1 MLSQAT
7 NLIPILQMKLAYFF
21 IVLIAVSLKSIGQE
35 SSRYNDSG
43 NLPLELIKE
52 KIIIPVNINGNTY
65 RFLVDT
71 GGILEISESLQK
83 AFNFKQTESTTI
95 VGINRKEIEIKT
107 VNVPEIKLGNWTFR
121 NKKAIVSDLH
131 SKYPYSCFELD
142 GMIGRD
148 FFDNT
153 ILQFDNATKTFR
165 LTENSNAIKLNKDH
179 RTRLK
184 ISKRGLP
191 VVKLKINGK
200 NEQIEFDS
208 GSGDF
213 YSPKTSDVEKITK
226 KNFKN
231 EVLSFYGEFSFGI
244 TMDNIN
250 LSNRYMEKIEQF
262 QIANTTFNDFYSQFS
277 KVSAPRI
284 GAGILKYGKV
294 TIDFKNDW
302 FYYEPYAEIQSF
314 EPFKTFGF
322 DIKIE
327 NGTYVIKYILKDSEA
342 ERQGLRPKNKILMID
357 DFSTVNVSEDC
368 SGYLNGYDFEKK
380 EKIRIKYLNDQGK
393 EKTIEL
399 SNNTFE

>member
-1 MLSQAT
+1 
-7 NLIPILQMKLAYFF
+7 MKLAYFF
-21 IVLIAVSLKSIGQE
+21 IALIAVSLKSIGQE
-35 SSRYNDSG
+35 STIYNDSG

-52 KIIIPVNINGNTY
+52 KIIIPVELNGNTF

-71 GGILEISESLQK
+71 GGILEISENLQK
-83 AFNFKQTESTTI
+83 EFNFKQTESTTI

-148 FFDNT
+148 FFDNI
-153 ILQFDNATKTFR
+153 ILQLDNASKTFR
-165 LTENSNAIKLNKDH
+165 LTENSNDIKLNKDH
-179 RTRLK
+179 RTKLK

-191 VVKLKINGK
+191 VVKLRINGK
-200 NEQIEFDS
+200 NEHIEFDS

-213 YSPKTSDVEKITK
+213 YSPKTSDVEKKMK
-226 KNFKN
+226 KDFQN

-250 LSNRYMEKIEQF
+250 LTNRYMQKIERF
-262 QIANTTFNDFYSQFS
+262 QIANNTFNNFYSDFS

-294 TIDFKNDW
+294 TLDFKNGW
-302 FYYEPYAEIQSF
+302 FYYEPYSEIQSF
-314 EPFKTFGF
+314 EPFITFGF

-327 NGTYVIKYILKDSEA
+327 NGNYVVKYILKDSEA
-342 ERQGLRPKNKILMID
+342 EKQGLEAGNKILMID
-357 DFSTVNVSEDC
+357 DFLTINISEDC
-368 SGYLNGYDFEKK
+368 YGYLNGYEFEKK
-380 EKIRIKYLNDQGK
+380 EKIKIKYLNNQGN
-393 EKTIEL
+393 EKTIDL
-399 SNNTFE
+399 NYKTFK